1 MNAMPRPTVF
11 GAVIRYWAVVVVAVI
26 VGAVVGLGSAKVSK
40 PKPTAT
46 AIAVVQDPRATGAI
60 DGTAAARYAA
70 EQVAL
75 IKSDLVLSP
84 TKDALHNKGI
94 ERTITELRSSI
105 SVAAPTDSNAL
116 RVTATDQH
124 AAYAAAIANEVVSQ
138 YRSTLGAQLTAD
150 ATAQLAKIDSQIA
163 VLQKQIPAS
172 GNTPA
177 ADLARAERNGL
188 LTLRAN
194 VIAQLT
200 AGDGVLAVSPATVGP
215 ATPGHGSL
223 VQGGGLG
230 AVVGL
235 LLGAL
240 VASLLANR
248 RQRWEAAAQPGI
260 LFERGCIAEIQLPR
274 GARSAHAASDGF
286 EAAAAGLL
294 GLQQREDVWAIGL
307 VAGST
312 HPPVA
317 DAVLGLGAASARLAR
332 RVLVL
337 ISADAPVSRAAA
349 HDIAK
354 LEPSNENTAALGG
367 VAVSTVQLGDDR
379 QLHLAM
385 TNVIQAEAFLR
396 RAREDHSLRAEFD
409 VVLVSIR
416 LAGYA
421 DVLLASE
428 VDINVVAL
436 ADHGRVSYA
445 ENVAERLAAVS
456 ATTGGYLYLS
466 GNGRD
471 RQTPLGEVLN
481 GPSAPEAG
489 VEPAA
494 RRRPKDRPMRVEPRN
509 STAARALPSA
519 LVDSD

>member
-11 GAVIRYWAVVVVAVI
+11 GAVIRYWLVVVVAI
-26 VGAVVGLGSAKVSK
+26 LVGAVAGLGSAKVSK

-46 AIAVVQDPRATGAI
+46 AIVVVQDPRATGTI

-84 TKDALHNKGI
+84 TKDALNSKGI
-94 ERTITELRSSI
+94 GRTITELRSSI

-116 RVTATDQH
+116 RVTATDQN
-124 AAYAAAIANEVVSQ
+124 AAFAAAIANGVVAQ
-138 YRSTLGAQLTAD
+138 YRSTLGAQLTTD

-163 VLQKQIPAS
+163 ALQKQIPAS

-194 VIAQLT
+194 VVAQLT

-215 ATPGHGSL
+215 ASPGHGSL
-223 VQGGGLG
+223 LQGVGLG

-240 VASLLANR
+240 IASLLANR

-260 LFERGCIAEIQLPR
+260 LFERGCIAEIQLPK
-274 GARSAHAASDGF
+274 GARSAHAGSDGF
-286 EAAAAGLL
+286 DAAAAGLL
-294 GLQQREDVWAIGL
+294 GLQQREDVWAIGV

-312 HPPVA
+312 QPPIA

-337 ISADAPVSRAAA
+337 ISSDTPVSRAAT
-349 HDIAK
+349 HDVAM
-354 LEPSNENTAALGG
+354 LEPTNRLTAALGDIP
-367 VAVSTVQLGDDR
+367 VSIMRLGDDR
-379 QLHLAM
+379 QLHVAM
-385 TNVIQAEAFLR
+385 TNVIEAESFLR
-396 RAREDHSLRAEFD
+396 RSRTDRDLRAEFD
-409 VVLVSIR
+409 LVLVSIR

-436 ADHGRVSYA
+436 ADHGRVSYT

-466 GNGRD
+466 GKGRD
-471 RQTPLGEVLN
+471 RQQPLGELLG
-481 GPSAPEAG
+481 GPPAPEPS
-489 VEPAA
+489 VEPTP
-494 RRRPKDRPMRVEPRN
+494 RRRSKVRPMRSDSRN
-509 STAARALPSA
+509 STAARAFPSA